1 MDTTEI
7 LIAEGKKLI
16 DEYDKR
22 PRERFSC
29 VSGLD
34 YESWMGKVKVFANT
48 ELQGSSMSEELNAM
62 YKRRNNYLGTMAVER
77 VLGILYAI
85 QSTKHVEEKVGKSMK
100 VFISHSSKDKA
111 YGDCLI
117 ELLKGLGLKREEIIY
132 TSNELYGI
140 PLGKNIYS
148 YLRENIDMEIHM
160 IFLLSENYFSSVAC
174 LNEMGASWL
183 AQKNHTIIGVPE
195 FDFNMRQFNECCLD
209 SKEMGLL
216 MNNYI
221 RITEFKA
228 IIESKFGKKID
239 DMEWQSLLEKYKND
253 IDSILHTS

>member
-1 MDTTEI
+1 MDTTEN

-16 DEYDKR
+16 DEYNKR
-22 PRERFSC
+22 PRERYSC

-34 YESWMGKVKVFANT
+34 YEIWMGKVKVFANT
-48 ELQGSSMSEELNAM
+48 ELQSNPMREELDSM
-62 YKRRNNYLGTMAVER
+62 YKRRNNYLGTMAVEK
-77 VLGILYAI
+77 VLGVLCAI
-85 QSTKHVEEKVGKSMK
+85 QSTKHAEEKEGKGMK
-100 VFISHSSKDKA
+100 IFISHSSKDKA

-140 PLGKNIYS
+140 PLGKNIYD

-160 IFLLSENYFSSVAC
+160 LFLLSENYFSSVAC

-183 AQKNHTIIGVPE
+183 AQKDHTIICVPD
-195 FDFNMRQFNECCLD
+195 FDFNMRQFNDCCLD

-221 RITEFKA
+221 RITEFKT
-228 IIESKFGKKID
+228 IIESKFCKKID

-253 IDSILHTS
+253 IDGISS